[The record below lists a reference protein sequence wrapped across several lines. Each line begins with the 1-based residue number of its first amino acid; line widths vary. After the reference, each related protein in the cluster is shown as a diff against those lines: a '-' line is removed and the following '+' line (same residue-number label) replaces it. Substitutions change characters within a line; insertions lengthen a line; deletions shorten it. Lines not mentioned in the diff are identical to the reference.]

1 MAPGKMLK
9 ADARELRSD
18 EAQEIFPES
27 HELHEK
33 FFGFALGGREEITR
47 IPELHGIRREFLQKT
62 CV

>member
-1 MAPGKMLK
+1 MVPGKMLK

-33 FFGFALGGREEITR
+33 FFGFALGGWEEITR
-47 IPELHGIRREFLQKT
+47 IPELHGIRRELLQKT